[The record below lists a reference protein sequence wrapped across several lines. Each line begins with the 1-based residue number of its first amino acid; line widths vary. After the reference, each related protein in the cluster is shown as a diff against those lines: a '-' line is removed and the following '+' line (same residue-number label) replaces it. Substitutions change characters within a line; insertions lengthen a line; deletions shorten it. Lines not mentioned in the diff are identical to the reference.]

1 MLKDYLKYFIG
12 FFITVGL
19 IIALI
24 IIIFGG
30 NGGGGQKTQT
40 NSDADKTLNSLAD
53 TDTKV
58 RTTIQGPINAEQVH
72 EQIRI
77 TIDREN
83 NNFEFI
89 RGYENNVVDS
99 QNFVSNEIA
108 FTNFLHALTNAGFG
122 QGDDSDALADE
133 RGSCPFGQRYIFEII
148 ENGKVTSRYWSTDC
162 GNKTGSYLG
171 NTFVTLDLFKAQ
183 IPNYDE
189 LTDQAESVN

>member
-30 NGGGGQKTQT
+30 GGGGQQTQT
-40 NSDADKTLNSLAD
+40 SSGEEKTLNSLYD
-53 TDTKV
+53 TDTQV
-58 RTTIQGPINAEQVH
+58 RTTIQGPINAEPIH

-77 TIDREN
+77 TVNRDN
-83 NNFEFI
+83 SNFEFI

-99 QNFVSNEIA
+99 QSFVSNETA
-108 FTNFLHALTNAGFG
+108 FNNFLHALTNAGFG
-122 QGDDSDALADE
+122 QGDDNEELGDE
-133 RGSCPFGQRYIFEII
+133 LGACPFGQRYIFEII

-162 GNKTGSYLG
+162 GNKTGNYLG

-183 IPNYDE
+183 IPDYDD
-189 LTDQAESVN
+189 LTNQAESVN